1 MRQNCSSY
9 IYDKLIVFL
18 LNGMAKSE
26 HELQS
31 IVFNTFSVSY
41 DHAVFG
47 EFQTVPV
54 SLTGSFS
61 AVSLRCSFTS
71 VQFHFGAV
79 SLRCRWR

>member
-1 MRQNCSSY
+1 
-9 IYDKLIVFL
+9 
-18 LNGMAKSE
+18 MAKSE

-54 SLTGSFS
+54 SLTGSLS

-71 VQFHFGAV
+71 VQMAMTTAMLGWWQHNCGGSTCKV
-79 SLRCRWR
+79 W